1 MRIGFHIP
9 TAGGLNNVIKE
20 ALERRCQTVQIFA
33 SAPVQWKTR
42 HFSPQECADFA
53 AALDRFDLRPLFVH
67 APYLLNLASPNKTL
81 REKSQRRLISDMHWA
96 HAWRAVGVVLH
107 LGSAGPRG
115 DKKAALQRVIRALH
129 IVLQATESPTHII
142 LENSAGQ
149 GHTIGHSIEEI
160 AYIIE
165 KTETE
170 RLGLALD
177 TAHAF
182 AAGYPVHTQ
191 AGLDDLCAIIEQQ
204 MGLQRL
210 LVIHANDLR
219 GALGSRKD
227 RHWHI
232 GQGSIGPSGWRII
245 LAHEKLRAL
254 PFIMETP
261 KGLSASST
269 LEADLRNLRSLRRYI
284 PAELRPPLP
293 SLPWPQARRRD
304 NNK

>member
-33 SAPVQWKTR
+33 SAPVQWQTR
-42 HFSPQECADFA
+42 YFSPQECASFA
-53 AALDRFDLRPLFVH
+53 AALDKYDLRPLFVH

-107 LGSAGPRG
+107 LGSAGPLG
-115 DKKAALQRVIRALH
+115 DKKAALQRVVRALRV
-129 IVLQATESPTHII
+129 VLQATETPTHII

-149 GHTIGHSIEEI
+149 GHTIGHTIEEL

-165 KTETE
+165 ETEKETE

-191 AGLDDLCAIIEQQ
+191 AGLDDLCAKIEQRI
-204 MGLQRL
+204 GLQRL
-210 LVIHANDLR
+210 LLIHANDLR
-219 GALGSRKD
+219 GELGSRQD

-245 LAHEKLRAL
+245 LSHEKLRAL

-261 KGLSASST
+261 KSYAASSA
-269 LEADLRNLRSLRRYI
+269 LEADLRNLRALRRYI
-284 PAELRPPLP
+284 PADFRPPLP
-293 SLPWPQARRRD
+293 PLSRQRAR
-304 NNK
+304 